1 MPQDKSAPSEA
12 AMAADSSPAD
22 GLAALRREIDALD
35 EAMLAL
41 IDRRV
46 AAAMNIAKL
55 KASDG
60 DRLRLRPAREAAVV
74 ERLVARAE
82 VAPETVVRHIWR
94 EIMAACLEL
103 QIEGELVLHATREP
117 ARLADAARQR
127 FGSSAAMTIASS
139 PEEALAA
146 ARTRE
151 AVAVI
156 ELSPDSGWW
165 SALGEERTLAMFDC
179 LRDPAGR
186 PIGIALGRI
195 AGEDLRACP
204 DIAVVGDTALADR
217 RSAGAELLASSGGQH
232 LVASTAQQRDQGR

>member
-22 GLAALRREIDALD
+22 ALAALRREIDALD

-46 AAAMNIAKL
+46 KAVKSIARI
-55 KASDG
+55 KAIDG
-60 DRLRLRPAREAAVV
+60 DRLRLRPAREAAVI

-82 VAPETVVRHIWR
+82 VAPQTVVRHIWR

-117 ARLADAARQR
+117 ARLTDAARQR

-139 PEEALAA
+139 SDEALAA

-165 SALGEERTLAMFDC
+165 SALGEDRTLAMFDC

-195 AGEDLRACP
+195 AGEDLGACP
-204 DIAVVGDTALADR
+204 EIAVVGETALADR
-217 RSAGAELLASSGGQH
+217 RSAGAELLASSGGLH
-232 LVASTAQQRDQGR
+232 LVASAAPERESGR

>member
-1 MPQDKSAPSEA
+1 
-12 AMAADSSPAD
+12 MAADASPAD
-22 GLAALRREIDALD
+22 ALAALRREIDALD

-46 AAAMNIAKL
+46 AAVMNIAKI
-55 KASDG
+55 KATDG

-74 ERLVARAE
+74 ERLVARAK
-82 VAPETVVRHIWR
+82 VAPDGVVRHIWR

-103 QIEGELVLHATREP
+103 QITGELVVHAANEP
-117 ARLADAARQR
+117 ALLTDAMRQR

-139 PEEALAA
+139 ATDALAA

-156 ELSPDSGWW
+156 ELTPDSNWW
-165 SALGEERTLAMFDC
+165 NGLGGDPMLAMFEC

-186 PIGIALGRI
+186 ALGIAVGRI
-195 AGEDLRACP
+195 AGEDLQACP
-204 DIAVVGDTALADR
+204 EIAIVDDAGLAER
-217 RSAGAELLASSGGQH
+217 RARGAELLASNDGLH
-232 LVASTAQQRDQGR
+232 LCVSAAPAQQGGR